1 VGLAPAAHA
10 LYTYF
15 VCCMPS
21 CQPFSLQIP
30 PRCRGARMNDSS
42 GGCDSKFAEAE
53 QRIQKRIQKLEKLNF
68 RKQLKS
74 YLSDSSVS
82 QSQA

>member
-1 VGLAPAAHA
+1 
-10 LYTYF
+10 
-15 VCCMPS
+15 
-21 CQPFSLQIP
+21 
-30 PRCRGARMNDSS
+30 MNDSS